1 MTCPLGLL
9 ATCMNYCCKK
19 YQVFKRKLQSEY
31 IFLLMRCKKATCG
44 MTNLI
49 CDSIHIRL
57 YSKFNFGL
65 TFFPKEYSICQKNSE
80 IVINND
86 KQFTKCYVPST

>member
-1 MTCPLGLL
+1 
-9 ATCMNYCCKK
+9 
-19 YQVFKRKLQSEY
+19 
-31 IFLLMRCKKATCG
+31 